1 MSDRLFE
8 SAFDG
13 EPEPA
18 AMTAAE
24 AAELRALKA
33 LKADLVALRDVPECQ
48 LTTDHLRRAILDQGV
63 RPVKPRLPMF
73 GRWLWAAPVA
83 AAMAVVLFL
92 NRPKE
97 IVPDARELASATPVR
112 ASAEPA
118 AAVVVPE
125 QDEPVTVAS
134 ATQPAPSVVA
144 DSRPER
150 PRRRPARRLTVDE
163 GPLLAMREDASAVAR
178 PMAAE
183 PVTRDEAQ
191 PSQPEAVVF
200 TESSDPATGT
210 AAAQEV
216 TISTDVVFG
225 G

>member
-1 MSDRLFE
+1 MSDRLYE

-18 AMTAAE
+18 ALSASD

-33 LKADLVALRDVPECQ
+33 LKADLAALRDVPECQ

-63 RPVKPRLPMF
+63 RPVKPRVPVF

-83 AAMAVVLFL
+83 AAMAAVLFL

-97 IVPDARELASATPVR
+97 FVPNVREVATAAPVR

-118 AAVVVPE
+118 AAVVVPD

-134 ATQPAPSVVA
+134 ATQPTPSVA

-150 PRRRPARRLTVDE
+150 PRRRPIRRLTVNE
-163 GPLLAMREDASAVAR
+163 GPLLAMREDATAVAR

-183 PVTRDEAQ
+183 PVAPDDSQ
-191 PSQPEAVVF
+191 PAQPEAVVV
-200 TESSDPATGT
+200 TESADPATGT